1 MAKPKIVLSTRTR
14 AKQDKPA
21 TSATTFNPSK
31 PTSPI
36 SSDEFT
42 PDGKYVSLSSRL
54 ESYWNKT
61 KSELSEKLRELLPDN
76 WDYADLDLRK
86 RWVWL
91 YDYQHDPA
99 KEEKRARD
107 EQAWQN
113 LGYFRAMAACDY
125 GSVSS
130 WDYWAS
136 QKYLIPRETA
146 CLMFELEPKNYDHVK
161 SSNKLWV
168 KKLADVIDK
177 IERSATRDTE
187 GAKLSPAEW
196 IEWAQSKGYA
206 VPGKFKKAVAEVE
219 SKAKEAGAN
228 TAGKEVDTN
237 TEKPN
242 SDYDPILQKLAQEE
256 AVKLQA
262 AGEDNKK
269 ESVATKV
276 AKRLDKEEAYKHYRH
291 LSNQAIERR
300 IRRTWKL
307 NRR

>member
-1 MAKPKIVLSTRTR
+1 MAKSIKLDTTRAR
-14 AKQDKPA
+14 AKQNKPA
-21 TSATTFNPSK
+21 DSATLDPSK

-61 KSELSEKLRELLPDN
+61 KSELPEKLRELLPDN
-76 WDYADLDLRK
+76 WDYADLGLRE

-99 KEEKRARD
+99 KEEKRAR
-107 EQAWQN
+107 QQQ
-113 LGYFRAMAACDY
+113 LGYFRVIARDVGCVGD
-125 GSVSS
+125 
-130 WDYWAS
+130 WDDWAS
-136 QKYLIPRETA
+136 QKYLEPREVA
-146 CLMFELEPKNYDHVK
+146 CLMFELEPKNYDHVN

-168 KKLADVIDK
+168 KGLADVIDK

-187 GAKLSPAEW
+187 GKKLSPAEW
-196 IEWAQSKGYA
+196 IEWVQRKGYA
-206 VPGKFKKAVAEVE
+206 VPEKFNKAVAEVE
-219 SKAKEAGAN
+219 SKAKEAGTN

-242 SDYDPILQKLAQEE
+242 SDYDPILQKLAEEE
-256 AVKLQA
+256 AGKLQA

-276 AKRLDKEEAYKHYRH
+276 AKRIDMEEAYKHYRH

-307 NRR
+307 NRAMKLRP